1 MWVRRFR
8 APVVSIVVAA
18 AIAAACTTDGSGD
31 GVTASAPAS
40 SVPPAPTAEPTA
52 GPQPELT
59 GGWPEETFSPDLS
72 AVPSRG
78 DIDTAVLRG
87 AAPERQVI
95 DDSAPIDPDAGIG
108 NINHIVMV
116 VLENRSFDH
125 YFGTYP
131 GADGIPMDAD
141 GRPTVCLPDPASPG
155 TCHRPYHDTSP
166 VDHGGPHGNIAH
178 ELSYNGGAMDGF
190 VAALRSQGNGCMK
203 HPDEPPCPAGTTG
216 PQGQPDIMGYHTDEE
231 LPNYWRYAEE
241 FVLHDRMFA
250 PVDSWTLPAH
260 LFLVSGWSAFC
271 PDLEDP
277 MSCESELAFHG
288 DPAFSTQW
296 SGNTWDPTDTTP
308 PPYVWADVTW
318 LMYQHGVSWGYFVGE
333 GSCVARPCAQY
344 QGIETAPVQN
354 PLPGFASVHATGQ
367 LDHIRPHADFY
378 ELAEAGDLPM
388 VSWVMPVKNWGD
400 HPPDNVLRGQAL
412 VTKLVNAVMRGPR
425 EQWNHTAI
433 FLVWDDW
440 GGFYDH
446 ARPPIVDENGW
457 GLRVPSLVISP
468 YARRG
473 FIDSQ
478 TLSYDAYL
486 KLIED
491 RFMDGQ
497 RLDPET
503 DGWPDSRPTVREE
516 VAKLGDLA
524 RDFDWTQ
531 DPHEPVE
538 LPLWPVGKPGPQEV

>member
-1 MWVRRFR
+1 MSLRRFR
-8 APVVSIVVAA
+8 APLASIVVAA
-18 AIAAACTTDGSGD
+18 SIAAACTGDRSDD
-31 GVTASAPAS
+31 GVTASASPSAS
-40 SVPPAPTAEPTA
+40 TTSAEPTTST
-52 GPQPELT
+52 QRDLT

-72 AVPSRG
+72 AVPARG
-78 DIDTAVLRG
+78 DIDVSALRG
-87 AAPERQVI
+87 PRPERQVI
-95 DDSAPIDPDAGIG
+95 DDSAPIDPDAGID
-108 NINHIVMV
+108 NINHIVMI

-131 GADGIPMDAD
+131 GADGIPMDEN

-155 TCHRPYHDTSP
+155 TCHRPFHDTTP
-166 VDHGGPHGNIAH
+166 VDQGGPHGNIAH
-178 ELSYNGGAMDGF
+178 EISYNGGKMDGF

-203 HPDEPPCPAGTTG
+203 HPDVPPCPSAPPG
-216 PQGQPDIMGYHTDEE
+216 PEGQPDIMGYHTDEE
-231 LPNYWRYAEE
+231 LPNYWRYADE

-271 PDLEDP
+271 PDVEDP

-288 DPAFSTQW
+288 DPKFSSQW

-318 LMYQHGVSWGYFVGE
+318 LMYHHGVSWGYFVGE

-344 QGIETAPVQN
+344 QGVETAPVQN

-367 LDHIRPHADFY
+367 LDHIRPHGDFY
-378 ELAEAGDLPM
+378 DLAASGDLPM

-400 HPPDNVLRGQAL
+400 HPPDNILRGQAL
-412 VTKLVNAVMRGPR
+412 VTKLVNAVMRGPQQ
-425 EQWNHTAI
+425 QWHHTAI

-446 ARPPIVDENGW
+446 AKPPIVDENGW

-468 YARRG
+468 YAKRG

-486 KLIED
+486 KLVED
-491 RFMDGQ
+491 RFMGGE
-497 RLDPET
+497 RLDPEI

-516 VAKLGDLA
+516 IAKLGDLA

-531 DPHEPVE
+531 EPHEPVV
-538 LPLWPVGKPGPQEV
+538 LPLWPVGKPDPHEV

>member
-1 MWVRRFR
+1 MSFRRVRG
-8 APVVSIVVAA
+8 PVAA
-18 AIAAACTTDGSGD
+18 VIVAASIAAACTVGDPGETPTGSPGDGSR
-31 GVTASAPAS
+31 
-40 SVPPAPTAEPTA
+40 APTVSAAPS
-52 GPQPELT
+52 GPALT
-59 GGWPEETFSPDLS
+59 GGWPEESFSPDPS

-78 DIDTAVLRG
+78 DIDTSVLEG
-87 AAPERQVI
+87 APPERQVI
-95 DDSAPIDPDAGIG
+95 NDTEPIDPSKGID
-108 NINHIVMV
+108 NLNHIVII

-125 YFGTYP
+125 FFGTYP
-131 GADGIPMDAD
+131 GADGIPMDAQ
-141 GRPTVCLPDPASPG
+141 GRPTVCIPDPAAPG
-155 TCHRPYHDTSP
+155 TCHRPYHDTTP
-166 VDHGGPHGNIAH
+166 VDHGGPHGNVAH
-178 ELSYNGGAMDGF
+178 EISYNDGAMDGF
-190 VAALRSQGNGCMK
+190 VAALRSQGNGCMQ
-203 HPDEPPCPAGTTG
+203 HPDVPPCPAGTPG
-216 PQGQPDIMGYHTDEE
+216 PEGQPDIMGYHTDAE

-277 MSCESELAFHG
+277 MSCESELSFHG
-288 DPAFSTQW
+288 DAKFSTQW

-318 LMYQHGVSWGYFVGE
+318 LLYRYGVSWGYFVGA

-367 LDHIRPHADFY
+367 LDHIRPHGDFY
-378 ELAEAGDLPM
+378 RLARAGDLPM

-400 HPPDNVLRGQAL
+400 HPPDNILRGQAL
-412 VTKLVNAVMRGPR
+412 VTRLVNAVMQGP
-425 EQWNHTAI
+425 EQQWLHTAV
-433 FLVWDDW
+433 FVVWDDW

-457 GLRVPSLVISP
+457 GLRVPSLAISP
-468 YARRG
+468 FAKPG

-524 RDFDWTQ
+524 TNFDWSQ
-531 DPHEPVE
+531 DPLSPLV
-538 LPLWPVGKPGPQEV
+538 LPLWPVGKPGPKEV